1 MNFEKFYRI
10 LIFLGLIEFF
20 LQLSIG
26 ELNEEREASILG
38 MMLEKHI
45 FRKITG
51 AVFGDVCLRDCY
63 RDVRCQSF
71 NYVFTQDMCELS
83 NRTKEARPEDFIPN
97 SERYYFRRDKNRVS
111 LGSIPDL
118 PAKSCREINKSEE
131 GTAVSGKYWLDF
143 SILEI
148 PVLAYCHMETEVR
161 VQSFVTVSSSC
172 ANSSTVL
179 SGSSG
184 ILYSN
189 KAQHYSN
196 HMNCSWS
203 LLSDNNIM
211 LTFFKFDTEWRY
223 DFVNVYDGRSTSSP
237 LIGRYHGTSLPPV
250 VTSSSNQLFITFT
263 SDVSVRKPGFRAS
276 YRVVNEIRLIGN
288 TSLTGSVEVFADG
301 QWGTICEDGWDINDA
316 HVICRQL
323 GFPSAIKAF
332 SSATHGQ
339 GSGQIWIHSLE
350 CTGNE
355 SHIYECSHNDYNCD
369 HSGDASVE
377 CSSIIP

>member
-45 FRKITG
+45 FKKITG

-118 PAKSCREINKSEE
+118 PAKSCKEINNSEE
-131 GTAVSGKYWLDF
+131 GRAVSGKYWLDF

-148 PVLAYCHMETEVR
+148 PVLAYCHMETEVQ

-211 LTFFKFDTEWRY
+211 LTFFKFDTEWWY

-263 SDVSVRKPGFRAS
+263 SDLSVRKPGFGAS

-288 TSLTGSVEVFADG
+288 TSLTGKG
-301 QWGTICEDGWDINDA
+301 
-316 HVICRQL
+316 
-323 GFPSAIKAF
+323 
-332 SSATHGQ
+332 
-339 GSGQIWIHSLE
+339 
-350 CTGNE
+350 E
-355 SHIYECSHNDYNCD
+355 SFR
-369 HSGDASVE
+369 
-377 CSSIIP
+377 